1 MKVATDIIVR
11 RGKEILFIRRR
22 NAPFRGMLAL
32 PGGFVEED
40 ETVEQAAARELEE
53 ETAVRVPEDRLQLI
67 GVFSRPD
74 RDPRG
79 RVISIAFQC
88 DVPGEISARAG
99 SDAAETV
106 WLAGDDAIASGLA
119 FDHAE
124 ILKAAG

>member
-11 RGKEILFIRRR
+11 RGEEILFIRRR
-22 NAPFRGMLAL
+22 NDPFRGMLAL

-53 ETAVRVPEDRLQLI
+53 ETAIRIQEDRLQLI

-79 RVISIAFQC
+79 RVISIAFRC
-88 DVPGEISARAG
+88 DVPSKTSARAG

-106 WLAGDDAIASGLA
+106 WLTGDDAIASGLA